1 MLKAVGLGLVVL
13 SMVGVGCTTQQ
24 KKTAQAQKIV
34 DSRYRIKL
42 QDIKLNPQDLLV
54 CGSIEH
60 PNGSTESAKGIQI
73 ESKRLN
79 DDDVSIR
86 LIEGKGEYAIFNY
99 VGPIQEL
106 GLYTLKGQEEEE
118 IVKIEIQFV
127 KEEGPLSLEGVTV
140 GTAYDATPFTLECVN
155 DANEVFKPLDNEK
168 DEK

>member
-1 MLKAVGLGLVVL
+1 MLKAVGVGLVSI
-13 SMVGVGCTTQQ
+13 SMFMLGCSAQQ

-34 DSRYRIKL
+34 DSRVRVKI
-42 QDIKLNPQDLLV
+42 QDIKLSPSDLLV
-54 CGSIEH
+54 CGLIEH
-60 PNGSTESAKGIQI
+60 PTGSTESAKGIQI

-86 LIEGKGEYAIFNY
+86 LIEGKGEYAIFKY

-118 IVKIEIQFV
+118 FVKIEIQFV
-127 KEEGPLSLEGVTV
+127 KEDSNLSLEGVTV

-155 DANEVFKPLDNEK
+155 DPKEEFKPLDTEK
-168 DEK
+168 D